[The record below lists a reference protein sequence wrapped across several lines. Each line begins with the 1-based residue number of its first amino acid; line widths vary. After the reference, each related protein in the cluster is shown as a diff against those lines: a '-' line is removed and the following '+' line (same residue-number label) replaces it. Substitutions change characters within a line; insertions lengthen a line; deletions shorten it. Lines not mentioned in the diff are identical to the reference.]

1 MINKI
6 EIFLL
11 VLSCVFL
18 LKFVIEF
25 LIQLKEE
32 NPKTITISNIER
44 ILFHLTISYIIT
56 YFLT

>member
-32 NPKTITISNIER
+32 NPKSITLSNIER